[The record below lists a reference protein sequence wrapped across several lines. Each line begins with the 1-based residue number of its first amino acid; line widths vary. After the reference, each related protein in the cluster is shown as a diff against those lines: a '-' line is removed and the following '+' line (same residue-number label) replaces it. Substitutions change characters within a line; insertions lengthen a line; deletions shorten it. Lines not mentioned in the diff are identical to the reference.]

1 MAKVSGPLF
10 SMEASGSYGGA
21 ITFAKWK
28 GRQYSRQLVIPAN
41 PHSADQETARNRLRV
56 TGAIQA
62 WANTTALVLSGQT
75 DTDKVRITAITPGG
89 FAWNGYLVDKAIGA
103 GGLVYTAARAAWTAL
118 QAGEKTAW
126 GVAAAALTPAIAD
139 VYQTVA
145 GGGAGTAMNKGEVFF
160 IYMYALSQMGL
171 TNTPGATPPTYA

>member
-28 GRQYSRQLVIPAN
+28 GRQYSRQLVIPSN
-41 PHSADQETARNRLRV
+41 PHSADQEAARNRLRV

-62 WANTTALVLSGQT
+62 FANTTALVLSGQT

-89 FAWNGYLVDKAIGA
+89 YAWNGYLVDKAIGA
-103 GGLVYTAARAAWTAL
+103 GGLTYTAARAAFAAL
-118 QAGEKTAW
+118 QAGERTAW
-126 GVAAAALTPAIAD
+126 GVAAAALSPALSAC
-139 VYQTVA
+139 YQTAA
-145 GGGAGTAMNKGEVFF
+145 GGGSTTAMAAGEVFF

-171 TNTPGATPPTYA
+171 ATTPGAVPPTYA